1 MIQLFIYE
9 LSKLDEFMFGQ
20 YCLKSMNDSIFFPNL
35 ASGKSSKPYTDAL
48 QKETNYM
55 NRGQRPEAGVVFS
68 TFVLFGSIRV

>member
-35 ASGKSSKPYTDAL
+35 ALGKSSKPYTDAL
-48 QKETNYM
+48 QKETNCMNYM
-55 NRGQRPEAGVVFS
+55 ITIP
-68 TFVLFGSIRV
+68 L